1 MVSGVMHTLLLFA
14 RLAGA
19 ASYVHSYSGAL
30 APAPA
35 RPRAA
40 VLALEEPTEVLA
52 VVAATLA
59 GGAAFVSQTSLFGSK
74 DKKAV
79 SAPSPPSASPPP
91 LPPPPPK
98 AKPKPPASRPPYGKA
113 WPSRGGSGGPHRM
126 SGTLPKEPPR
136 ELWWPPVG
144 GGGGYHRMAGRLA
157 PAAKKAAVSSEDDI
171 PTSMKTKRI
180 VGLCIALVA
189 SIRLSLIN
197 RAIVIA
203 ATFVL
208 YGLEQSTT
216 ERAWRRLRN
225 GVRAGVSNLFRRK
238 GEWPAKGGTSGYH
251 RMAGRLGKTVTET
264 AAAAATPSA
273 TPAASVVS
281 WYDAGTRMR

>member
-1 MVSGVMHTLLLFA
+1 
-14 RLAGA
+14 
-19 ASYVHSYSGAL
+19 
-30 APAPA
+30 
-35 RPRAA
+35 
-40 VLALEEPTEVLA
+40 
-52 VVAATLA
+52 
-59 GGAAFVSQTSLFGSK
+59 
-74 DKKAV
+74 
-79 SAPSPPSASPPP
+79 
-91 LPPPPPK
+91 
-98 AKPKPPASRPPYGKA
+98 
-113 WPSRGGSGGPHRM
+113 
-126 SGTLPKEPPR
+126 
-136 ELWWPPVG
+136 
-144 GGGGYHRMAGRLA
+144 MAGRLA
-157 PAAKKAAVSSEDDI
+157 PAAKKAAVSSEDDTI

-264 AAAAATPSA
+264 AATAATPSA

>member
-1 MVSGVMHTLLLFA
+1 MSMMRSLLLCA
-14 RLAGA
+14 RLAGV
-19 ASYVHSYSGAL
+19 ASYVHSHSGAL
-30 APAPA
+30 APAP

-40 VLALEEPTEVLA
+40 VLALEDSTEVLA

-59 GGAAFVSQTSLFGSK
+59 GGAAFASQTSLFGSK
-74 DKKAV
+74 DKKVV
-79 SAPSPPSASPPP
+79 SAPSPPSASSSP
-91 LPPPPPK
+91 LPPPPLK
-98 AKPKPPASRPPYGKA
+98 AKPKPPASQPPFGKA

-126 SGTLPKEPPR
+126 SGTLRKEPPR
-136 ELWWPPVG
+136 ELWWPPSG

-157 PAAKKAAVSSEDDI
+157 PAAKKAAVSSEDDP
-171 PTSMKTKRI
+171 PTSLKATRI
-180 VGLCIALVA
+180 VGLCIAVVA
-189 SIRLSLIN
+189 SIRLSRIN

-216 ERAWRRLRN
+216 ERAWQRLRK
-225 GVRAGVSNLFRRK
+225 GVRAGVDSLFRRK

-251 RMAGRLGKTVTET
+251 RMAGRPGKTVTET

-273 TPAASVVS
+273 TPAASVSS
-281 WYDAGTRMR
+281 WYDTGTRMR